1 MTPIDERKM
10 RGLEIA
16 NTIGNRNAKAVSIK
30 RLNKLAYKVRSQT
43 NLDQWYNV
51 INTYDDGWICECLD
65 FQARHQHCKH
75 IHAVH
80 FSKLLRKKIY
90 QDTILQPLQEL
101 QAKDLEKVNPIAV
114 ELGQI
119 VCPKC
124 FSQTYQKFGVR
135 HNKYGDMQRYIC
147 KACSHRFAVN
157 PAFENAKA
165 SAKIITA
172 AIDLYFKGVSFRKI
186 SDHLLQF
193 YGFSIHCSNV
203 CRWVTKFTNTV
214 QPYVDSLV
222 PVQVGGVYHV
232 DDMLLHMRKENNNPL
247 EKKENNSR
255 YKFNSHYSWLWNLMD
270 SKTRFW
276 ICSKLSQKRDTVS
289 GIAVLKE
296 MKKRAPLPKAF
307 VHDGLPTYDEAYR
320 KELRTTQNPRV
331 QNIRSV
337 SIRHEGLNANVER
350 LNGTVRDREIVM
362 RGMDKQK
369 TAQDL
374 VDAMRIH
381 YNFIRPHMAL
391 ENMTPAEKAGIK
403 LPLGE
408 NKVESLMRLAA
419 VNKNDIAQ
427 LLGFRINKVKVDKHD
442 DYIEIKPNGWLDKRE
457 WREIN
462 EILVNN
468 GFEWKSC
475 NIDSCWIKS

>member
-1 MTPIDERKM
+1 MAVDARKM

-16 NTIGNRNAKAVSIK
+16 NTIGNRSAKAVSIR

-43 NLDQWYNV
+43 NQDQWYNV

-65 FQARHQHCKH
+65 FQSRHLTCKH
-75 IHAVH
+75 IHAVQ

-90 QDTILQPLQEL
+90 QDTILQPLQDL
-101 QAKDLEKVNPIAV
+101 QNQEVNPVAV
-114 ELGQI
+114 ESGQI

-124 FSQTYQKFGVR
+124 FSPTYQKFGIR
-135 HNKYGDMQRYIC
+135 HNKYGDMQRYVC
-147 KACSHRFAVN
+147 KACNHRFVVN

-186 SDHLLQF
+186 SDHLKQM

-214 QPYVDSLV
+214 QPYVDTLV
-222 PVQVGGVYHV
+222 PAQVGGVYHV

-255 YKFNSHYSWLWNLMD
+255 FKFNSHYSWLWNLMD

-276 ICSKLSQKRDTVS
+276 ICSKLSQKRDIAA
-289 GIAVLKE
+289 GIALLKD

-307 VHDGLPTYDEAYR
+307 IHDGLPTYDEAYR
-320 KELRTTQNPRV
+320 KELRTTKNPRV

-337 SIRHEGLNANVER
+337 SLRHEGLNARIER

-362 RGMDKQK
+362 HGMDKRK

-391 ENMTPAEKAGIK
+391 ENKTPAEEAGIS

-419 VNKNDIAQ
+419 TNKNDIAQ
-427 LLGFRINKVKVDKHD
+427 LLGFRINKVKVTKHD
-442 DYIEIKPNGWLDKRE
+442 DCTEIKPNGWLDRRE

-462 EILVNN
+462 EILTKNE
-468 GFEWKSC
+468 FEWKSC
-475 NIDSCWIKS
+475 SIDSCWIKKKC